1 MMLSI
6 VISVL
11 NEEKSIAKVLSDLK
25 QCRIPV
31 EHEIVVIDDRSN
43 DSTRDIVLNELEK
56 NKKIRL
62 ISSDDKHGLG
72 RALKRGFETSKGD
85 IIVVLTGDLSDDTN
99 DVPIMLKKI
108 CDEKYDIICASRYA
122 KGGIGKQ
129 VNLIKGFFS
138 KSLNRI
144 IHVLTKIP
152 TLDSTNSYKMFRKK
166 VLKDIGLLESNYYTL
181 GLELLLKAHKK
192 RFKITEI
199 PTIWRDRKDGKSH
212 FMFLRD
218 GFQYFKWFM
227 FAIFNK

>member
-1 MMLSI
+1 MLSI

-11 NEEKSIAKVLSDLK
+11 NEEKSIAELLSDLK
-25 QCRIPV
+25 KCRIPI
-31 EHEIVVIDDRSN
+31 EHEIIVIDDCSN

-72 RALKRGFETSKGD
+72 KALKRGFEATKGD
-85 IIVVLTGDLSDDTN
+85 IIVMLAGDLSDDTN
-99 DVPIMLKKI
+99 DISIMLKEI
-108 CDEKYDIICASRYA
+108 CDKGYDIVCASRYT

-129 VNLIKGFFS
+129 ANIIKGFFS

-144 IHVLTKIP
+144 IYVLTKIP
-152 TLDSTNSYKMFRKK
+152 TSDSTNAYKMFRKK
-166 VLKDIGLLESNYYTL
+166 LLKDIGPLESNYYTL

-199 PTIWRDRKDGKSH
+199 PTIWRDRKYGKSH

-218 GFQYFKWFM
+218 GFQYFRWLM

>member
-1 MMLSI
+1 MILSI
-6 VISVL
+6 VISVF

-25 QCRIPV
+25 QCHIPM
-31 EHEIVVIDDRSN
+31 EHEIVVIDDCSN
-43 DSTRDIVLNELEK
+43 DSTRDIVLNELEN

-62 ISSDDKHGLG
+62 ISSDNKHGLG
-72 RALKRGFETSKGD
+72 KALKRGFEASKGD

-99 DVPIMLKKI
+99 DIPIMLKKI
-108 CDEKYDIICASRYA
+108 CDEEYDIICASRYA

-129 VNLIKGFFS
+129 ANLIKGFFS
-138 KSLNRI
+138 KSFNRI
-144 IHVLTKIP
+144 ICVLTKIP

-192 RFKITEI
+192 RFKITEM

-218 GFQYFKWFM
+218 SFQYFRWFM
-227 FAIFNK
+227 FAIVNK